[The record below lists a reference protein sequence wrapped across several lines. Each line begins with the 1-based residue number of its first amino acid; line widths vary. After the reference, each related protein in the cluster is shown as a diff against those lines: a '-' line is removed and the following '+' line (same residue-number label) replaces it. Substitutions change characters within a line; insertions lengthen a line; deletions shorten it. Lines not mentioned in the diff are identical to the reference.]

1 MGSFNFF
8 KLLSRSRKSPEPM
21 TSKKTV
27 GQRGEEIACKAL
39 KKRGYRILDKNF
51 SCRQG
56 ELDIVAEDNDVVCFI
71 EVKARSYED
80 YGLPEEAV
88 THWKKRKL
96 LNTAFV
102 YIEKKKIKDRDMRF
116 DIISVDLKTREARI
130 LKDAFEADL

>member
-1 MGSFNFF
+1 MGSINFF
-8 KLLSRSRKSPEPM
+8 KLLSRSRKSPNPT
-21 TSKKTV
+21 TSKKTE

-39 KKRGYRILDKNF
+39 KKKGYRILDKNF
-51 SCRQG
+51 SCRHG

-71 EVKARSYED
+71 EVKARSSED

-116 DIISVDLKTREARI
+116 DIISVDLKTRKATI

>member
-1 MGSFNFF
+1 MS
-8 KLLSRSRKSPEPM
+8 
-21 TSKKTV
+21 SKKTG
-27 GQRGEEIACKAL
+27 GQRGEEIACQAL
-39 KKRGYRILDKNF
+39 KKMGYRVLDKNF
-51 SCRQG
+51 SCRHG

-71 EVKARSYED
+71 EVKARSSED

-116 DIISVDLKTREARI
+116 DIISVDLKTRKATI
-130 LKDAFEADL
+130 LKDAFDADLG

>member
-1 MGSFNFF
+1 MGSINFF
-8 KLLSRSRKSPEPM
+8 KMLSRSRKSPNPM
-21 TSKKTV
+21 TIKKTE

-39 KKRGYRILDKNF
+39 KKKGYRILDKNF
-51 SCRQG
+51 SCRHG
-56 ELDIVAEDNDVVCFI
+56 ELDIVAEDEDVVCFI
-71 EVKARSYED
+71 EVKARSSED

-88 THWKKRKL
+88 THWKRRKL

>member
-1 MGSFNFF
+1 MGSFNLF
-8 KLLSRSRKSPEPM
+8 KLLSMKIKSSDPVTDRKTE
-21 TSKKTV
+21 

-51 SCRQG
+51 SCRHG

-71 EVKARSYED
+71 EVKSRSSEN

-88 THWKKRKL
+88 TRWKKRKL

-102 YIEKKKIKDRDMRF
+102 YIEKKNIKDRDMRF
-116 DIISVDLKTREARI
+116 DIISVDLKTRKARI
-130 LKDAFEADL
+130 LKDAFDADL

>member
-1 MGSFNFF
+1 MTN
-8 KLLSRSRKSPEPM
+8 KRSEGK
-21 TSKKTV
+21 
-27 GQRGEEIACKAL
+27 RGEEIACKAL
-39 KKRGYRILDKNF
+39 KEKGYRILDKNF
-51 SCRQG
+51 SCRLG

-71 EVKARSYED
+71 EVKARSSED

-96 LNTAFV
+96 LNTAFI

-116 DIISVDLKTREARI
+116 DIISVDLKTREAII